1 MRIERPWN
9 LALLLLLASTACTG
23 IKSTKFLN
31 PDFDFSYV
39 ERVAILP
46 FENLSNDQQAGA
58 RATRLFLTE
67 LLATGAMDV
76 VEPGEVYA
84 ELTRMASTGIDLNR
98 EQLVALGEKLGAQA
112 LILGSVNESQSIR
125 SGTVMVPVVTLDVRM
140 VESET
145 GVTVWAATNTE
156 KGSGVGTQ
164 VLGTGG
170 EPISTTTRRCV
181 QQIIKTLVR

>member
-1 MRIERPWN
+1 MERSRI
-9 LALLLLLASTACTG
+9 LALLLLPPLAACTG

-39 ERVAILP
+39 EKVAVLP
-46 FENLSNDQQAGA
+46 FENLSTDQQAGA

-67 LLATGAMDV
+67 LLATGALDV
-76 VEPGEVYA
+76 VEPGEVHA
-84 ELTRMASTGIDLNR
+84 ELTRLASPSPQLNQ
-98 EQLVALGEKLGAQA
+98 EQLVALGRELGVQA
-112 LILGSVNESQSIR
+112 LILGSVNESQQIR

-140 VESET
+140 VEAES
-145 GVTVWAATNTE
+145 GVTVWAATDTE

-181 QQIIKTLVR
+181 QKIIKTLVR